1 MKKAVFL
8 VALCAILSMGNT
20 SANASLWDFST
31 IPANGAVSGPPG
43 STVSWDYRIS
53 NNDPINWLVI
63 SRLGVDPFQ
72 HGVPNDAFNYPI
84 IPPVILPGSIVF
96 GRLYEFTWDATAP
109 VGFTNSGQ
117 FTLSAEFWDG
127 DPFVSGSSFVA
138 LADDISKP
146 YTANAVPV
154 PPSIFLMA
162 SGLVGIWYL
171 RRLRKK

>member
-31 IPANGAVSGPPG
+31 IPANGVVSGPPG

-63 SRLGVDPFQ
+63 SGLGVDPFE
-72 HGVPNDAFNYPI
+72 HGVPYDAFDY
-84 IPPVILPGSIVF
+84 PVILPGSF
-96 GRLYEFTWDATAP
+96 LEGRLYEFTWNLTAP
-109 VGFTNSGQ
+109 VGFTNSGL
-117 FTLSAEFWDG
+117 FTLSADFYDG
-127 DPFVSGSSFVA
+127 DPINGGLVSSGNM
-138 LADDISKP
+138 SKP

>member
-31 IPANGAVSGPPG
+31 IPANGVVSGLPG

-63 SRLGVDPFQ
+63 SGLAAGLFVQ
-72 HGVPNDAFNYPI
+72 GVPYDAFDYPI

-96 GRLYEFTWDATAP
+96 GRLYEFTWNATAP
-109 VGFTNSGQ
+109 VGSTNSGQ

-127 DPFVSGSSFVA
+127 DPFGGGNFFS
-138 LADDISKP
+138 LAGDMSTP

>member
-8 VALCAILSMGNT
+8 VALCAIISMGNT

-43 STVSWDYRIS
+43 STVKWDYHIS
-53 NNDPINWLVI
+53 NTNTNYWLLITV
-63 SRLGVDPFQ
+63 LGVDSFQ
-72 HGVPNDAFNYPI
+72 HGDPYDAFDYPSI
-84 IPPVILPGSIVF
+84 APGSSAD
-96 GRLYEFTWDATAP
+96 GTLYEFTWYATAP
-109 VGFTNSGQ
+109 VGFTNSGL
-117 FTLSAEFWDG
+117 FTLSAEFYDR
-127 DPFVSGSSFVA
+127 DPFDGGSFVSSA
-138 LADDISKP
+138 GDDISKP